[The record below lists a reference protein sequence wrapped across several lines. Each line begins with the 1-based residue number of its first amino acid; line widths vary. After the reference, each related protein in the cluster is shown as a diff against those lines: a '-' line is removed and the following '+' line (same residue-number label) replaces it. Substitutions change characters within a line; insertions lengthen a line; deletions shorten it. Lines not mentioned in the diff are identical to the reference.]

1 MPNPIRPGA
10 PRVPGPPTG
19 PSTYRVQSGDSLSAI
34 AARFSTTVDAI
45 MAANGLANADRIF
58 PGQVLEIPSAGAPSG
73 LSAVAGRQFTF
84 AELWPSIQEAATRHG
99 ADAQVMAAI
108 VRQESSFINHRVHRD
123 GTGHGLIG
131 LDDGGRLP
139 EFERYSGLRV
149 GRGRSAVVIPPDRQ
163 LDYLARTLASSTQRY
178 GDPLA
183 AAREWHRGHG
193 GMNDRLGQQYQDL
206 IEGHIQA
213 LFS

>member
-1 MPNPIRPGA
+1 MPNPIRPGS
-10 PRVPGPPTG
+10 PRVPGTPTG
-19 PSTYRVQSGDSLSAI
+19 PQTYRVQSGDSLGAI
-34 AARFSTTVDAI
+34 AQRFGTSVDAI
-45 MAANGLANADRIF
+45 LAANGLTDPDRIF
-58 PGQVLEIPSAGAPSG
+58 PGQNLVIPNGNATGG
-73 LSAVAGRQFTF
+73 LAVAAGRSFTF
-84 AELWPSIQEAATRHG
+84 EELWPSIQAAATRHG

-139 EFERYSGLRV
+139 EFERWAGMRV
-149 GRGRSAVVIPPDRQ
+149 GRGRAAVVIPPERQ
-163 LDYLARTLASSTQRY
+163 LEFLARTLAASTQRY
-178 GDPLA
+178 GDPMA

-193 GMNDRLGQQYQDL
+193 GMNDRLGQRYQDL
-206 IEGHIQA
+206 IEGHIQT